1 MRLIEEIERCV
12 PAFDYPDEPLIEAIT
27 SPEIRA
33 LVRRKNGAL
42 ALSGALVIVC
52 LWPAEMRRMERRS
65 TARSGGLERL

>member
-42 ALSGALVIVC
+42 AL
-52 LWPAEMRRMERRS
+52 
-65 TARSGGLERL
+65 